1 MMVYF
6 YMWALR
12 VDYIVV
18 DVDDFIEKVEADSN
32 DVLWRER

>member
-1 MMVYF
+1 MVYF
-6 YMWALR
+6 YMRALR